1 MTDKSNEAKTIAN
14 RRGFLRSL
22 GASAAGVSAAA
33 VGITASAPPAEAAEN
48 LEVVRAKNLD
58 RAGLLVHDVHE
69 IGRASGRERV

>member
-48 LEVVRAKNLD
+48 A
-58 RAGLLVHDVHE
+58 A
-69 IGRASGRERV
+69 ERVKKRYRESDHVKAYYRTNRY

>member
-22 GASAAGVSAAA
+22 GASAAGASAAA

-48 LEVVRAKNLD
+48 A
-58 RAGLLVHDVHE
+58 A
-69 IGRASGRERV
+69 ERVKKRYRESDHVKAYYRTNRY